1 MLQAEKQQNDANV
14 YKDVSFDEKFT
25 FNFFKI
31 SNLKEE
37 LVINSLSN
45 LRVSIKTLLLR
56 KILSFT

>member
-25 FNFFKI
+25 INFFKI

-56 KILSFT
+56 KTLSFT

>member
-37 LVINSLSN
+37 LVIHSLSN

-56 KILSFT
+56 KTLSFT